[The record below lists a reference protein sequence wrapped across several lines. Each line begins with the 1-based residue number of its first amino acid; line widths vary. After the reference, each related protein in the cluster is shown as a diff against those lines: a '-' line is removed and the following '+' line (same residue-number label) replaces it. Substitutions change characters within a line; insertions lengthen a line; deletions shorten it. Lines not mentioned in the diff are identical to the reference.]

1 MGGLTGVN
9 DPLTTTP
16 RRQPGWI
23 RRTTSTDVQPLA
35 DGGLRLVGA
44 ARDVRTGDDGAAATM
59 AEASVTAVVDAQHD
73 LRSLTTEPE
82 HAATTTTLL
91 GHAVGR
97 GFRST
102 VHERLPSGLVQSTL
116 LGRLLDELPVA
127 ILISGYGRLYAGEL
141 GTAAAEAGPLQADI
155 CAGWRSDG
163 TMLVSLRE
171 TGTMPVPMGPEAPS
185 LTADDADAWHVLPTL
200 PAGAMRRQRLLDL
213 GPGTVRPV
221 YAMFR
226 DTHADESTGTAT
238 VLHEYSLTASYD
250 AGADRLLDVEANPQ
264 VLPWGECPAAAASAR
279 RVSGR
284 APHELRDVVRSE
296 LRGTSTCTHLNDL
309 LRSLAD
315 VPALGR

>member
-1 MGGLTGVN
+1 VN

-16 RRQPGWI
+16 IRRPGWV
-23 RRTTSTDVQPLA
+23 RRTTSTDLQPLA
-35 DGGLRLVGA
+35 DGGLRLDGS
-44 ARDVRTGDDGAAATM
+44 ARDLRTEDGGDAVTLAA
-59 AEASVTAVVDAQHD
+59 ASVTAVVDGQHQ
-73 LRSLTTEPE
+73 LRSLSTVPT
-82 HAATTTTLL
+82 HAATTALL

-102 VHERLPSGLVQSTL
+102 VHELLPTDLVQSTL

-127 ILISGYGRLYAGEL
+127 VLISGYGRLYSGEL
-141 GTAAAEAGPLQADI
+141 GMTAAEAQPLQADI

-163 TMLVSLRE
+163 TMLVTLRE
-171 TGTMPVPMGPEAPS
+171 SGTMPVPMGPEAPS
-185 LTADDADAWHVLPTL
+185 LTTEDADAWHALPTL
-200 PAGAMRRQRLLDL
+200 PAGAMRRQRLLEV

-226 DTHADESTGTAT
+226 DSHADESTGTAT
-238 VLHEYSLTASYD
+238 VLHEYSLTASFD
-250 AGADRLLDVEANPQ
+250 AAADRLLDVEAHPQ
-264 VLPWGECPAAAASAR
+264 VLPWGECPAAAASAQ

-284 APHELRDVVRSE
+284 SPHELREVVRAE

-315 VPALGR
+315 VPALTHR